1 MNKATKPV
9 IFCHGLS
16 IWAQQKSIVFLC
28 ATINEEVDIKIKKK
42 IIADYNSV
50 KTKKYLGIHQTQYM

>member
-9 IFCHGLS
+9 IFYHGLS

-28 ATINEEVDIKIKKK
+28 ATINEEVDTEIKISLLITVASKPK
-42 IIADYNSV
+42 N
-50 KTKKYLGIHQTQYM
+50 T